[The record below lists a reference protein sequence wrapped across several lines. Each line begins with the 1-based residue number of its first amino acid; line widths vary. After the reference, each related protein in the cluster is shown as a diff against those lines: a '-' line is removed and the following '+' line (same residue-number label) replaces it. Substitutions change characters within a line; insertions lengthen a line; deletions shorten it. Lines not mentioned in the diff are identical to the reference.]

1 MVRRRVRLGAAIA
14 LLVAVAFP
22 ASAQTQVWLV
32 RPLYPGQ
39 DALVE
44 KTEKALDKLMPGE
57 ARKDAVIG
65 LRELAQALKGKRVDE
80 LPCFTGEERCAD
92 PIDAFVTNLGFQRLV
107 LIQGGQDEAGFK
119 FRVVSYEP
127 KAGKVMPATA
137 VNVVLEKALLG
148 AVAKVVP
155 AASSLEVKSTPPAA
169 SVYIDGVKVGQTPL
183 TTQVLPGER
192 VVKVDLKL
200 HQPIEEV
207 VTIPIRGTASLELKL
222 EKVAARIV
230 ITASPPGTQISVDGQ
245 ALGKDR
251 VDRGIE
257 PGTHTIRLTADGFK
271 AYEQTI
277 TVKAEEQF
285 SLDRQLEAILVPGAP
300 VVAAQNP
307 ANPAQVIAKDT
318 TPAPPPPPKTPTEE
332 TYERHSYISLGFDVS
347 KLNGT
352 SLVARRFGDGGTG
365 RTERLYSPACNDAA
379 LSFNECSLRSGIRL
393 VGGTFEFGVFGEGKV
408 GKYLGLMAVG
418 ISYMTNLD
426 SATVSVGYEA
436 GRQPETFMGA
446 AGPKVLNLRAHLVTL
461 RALHPMFRLAFWKFQ
476 VALGGGFEFRSGQII
491 GSGDTFYKD
500 GFVPFDVLLAVRGNL
515 RFYIYDGFFVALQG
529 HYTATIASET
539 TADMVRSAPGLFGGS
554 LGLGYG
560 FN

>member
-1 MVRRRVRLGAAIA
+1 MVRRRVRLGAALA
-14 LLVAVAFP
+14 LLVGAASPAFGQ
-22 ASAQTQVWLV
+22 SQVWLV

-39 DALVE
+39 DALVD
-44 KTEKALDKLMPGE
+44 KTEKALDKLMPGD
-57 ARKDAVIG
+57 ARKDAIIG
-65 LRELAQALKGKRVDE
+65 VKELAQALRGKRIEE

-92 PIDAFVTNLGFQRLV
+92 PIDAFVANLGFQRLV

-119 FRVVSYEP
+119 FRVVAYEP
-127 KAGKVMPATA
+127 KAGKVTPAVA

-155 AASSLEVKSTPPAA
+155 AASSLEVKSTPSNA

-207 VTIPIRGTASLELKL
+207 VTIPIRGTASLDLKL

-230 ITASPPGTQISVDGQ
+230 VSAGPAGTQIVLDGQ
-245 ALGKDR
+245 VLGKDR
-251 VDRGIE
+251 IDRGIE
-257 PGTHTIRLTADGFK
+257 PGTHTIRLTAEGHK
-271 AYEQTI
+271 AFEQTI

-285 SLDRQLEAILVPGAP
+285 SLDRQLEAIVVQGAP
-300 VVAAQNP
+300 VVP
-307 ANPAQVIAKDT
+307 GANPTPVGTVKDT
-318 TPAPPPPPKTPTEE
+318 TPPPPPPKPTPTEE
-332 TYERHSYISLGFDVS
+332 TYSRHSYISLGFDVG

-365 RTERLYSPACNDAA
+365 RTENLYSPACNDAA

-393 VGGTFEFGVFGEGKV
+393 IGGTFEFGVFGEGKV
-408 GKYLGLMAVG
+408 GQFFGLMAVG

-426 SATVSVGYEA
+426 SAAISVGYEA
-436 GRQPETFMGA
+436 GRQPETYMGEP
-446 AGPKVLNLRAHLVTL
+446 GPKILNLRAHLVTL
-461 RALHPMFRLAFWKFQ
+461 RALHPMFRVAFWKFQ
-476 VALGGGFEFRSGQII
+476 AALGGGFEFRSGQII

-500 GFVPFDVLLAVRGNL
+500 GFVPFDVLVGLRGNL
-515 RFYIYDGFFVALQG
+515 RFYIYDGFFVALAG
-529 HYTATIASET
+529 HYTFTIASET
-539 TADMVRSAPGLFGGS
+539 TAAMVRSAPGIFGGS